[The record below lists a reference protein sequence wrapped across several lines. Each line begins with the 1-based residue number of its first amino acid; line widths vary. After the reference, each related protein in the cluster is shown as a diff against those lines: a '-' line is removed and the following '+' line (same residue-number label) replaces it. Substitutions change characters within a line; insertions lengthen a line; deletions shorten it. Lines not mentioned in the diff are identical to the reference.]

1 MSECVAGIRPFA
13 REAAAWKV
21 SWGCAW
27 ALAPGP
33 FCQHARWSRVVLTD
47 RALPRGH
54 APLPPLLPGSSCG
67 RAVGSFPS
75 SDPTLSPLSPSV
87 LPHPSPLSAPHTRAS
102 PDPRPSAPATPQNPL
117 PLPLTHT
124 RLPATQSPGPQP
136 SGPATPGIQPP
147 PQALRHLIAPLR
159 PSRAPSPADG
169 ERWQEVEVCG
179 GAAAKRTAARLPREG
194 WSATRESPARPRSPQ
209 NTEPEAEK
217 PIRTPRR
224 QERLCRSQ

>member
-1 MSECVAGIRPFA
+1 MSECVAGVRPFA

-21 SWGCAW
+21 SWRCAW
-27 ALAPGP
+27 ALAPRP

-102 PDPRPSAPATPQNPL
+102 PDLRPSAPATPQNPL

-136 SGPATPGIQPP
+136 SGPATPGIPPHPPGPETPHRPP
-147 PQALRHLIAPLR
+147 PTLPGPLPRGRRALAGGGGLRRGRGEENGGAIAPGRVVSDPRVPGSLKV
-159 PSRAPSPADG
+159 SP
-169 ERWQEVEVCG
+169 
-179 GAAAKRTAARLPREG
+179 KYRTRG
-194 WSATRESPARPRSPQ
+194 
-209 NTEPEAEK
+209 
-217 PIRTPRR
+217 
-224 QERLCRSQ
+224 